1 MRLQQNHCILLFLK
15 HKMKIKGIQ
24 ATSQIMDK
32 GPEIITAETRR
43 TTKNQSVITI
53 TKVRA
58 IDNTLNPEKDSA
70 IINTN
75 LSHNIPNNLPKWTKN
90 RKISITM
97 NKMKSNTIALILNL
111 TLQVLPKAKK
121 KSSTLRRR

>member
-43 TTKNQSVITI
+43 TTKNQNVITI

-75 LSHNIPNNLPKWTKN
+75 LSHNIPNNLPK
-90 RKISITM
+90 
-97 NKMKSNTIALILNL
+97 
-111 TLQVLPKAKK
+111 
-121 KSSTLRRR
+121 